1 MQGLEEC
8 DSQKRIKQEIKR
20 CFTFDEKKSC
30 IGAGGRKLRQVC
42 VWCPCFKKEEK
53 HEKGN

>member
-1 MQGLEEC
+1 MQSLEER
-8 DSQKRIKQEIKR
+8 DVQERVKQEIYF
-20 CFTFDEKKSC
+20 CFTYEKGKSC

-53 HEKGN
+53 HEKGD

>member
-53 HEKGN
+53 HEKGD